1 MTGFGP
7 TPTIKMKTFANRTR
21 AVAVQLYASDIA
33 IAGAVDAG
41 WKKVG
46 L

>member
-1 MTGFGP
+1 MTSFGP
-7 TPTIKMKTFANRTR
+7 TPNMKMKTFANRTR
-21 AVAVQLYASDIA
+21 AVAVLLYPSDTA
-33 IAGAVDAG
+33 ITVDAG

>member
-1 MTGFGP
+1 M
-7 TPTIKMKTFANRTR
+7 KMKTFANRTR
-21 AVAVQLYASDIA
+21 AVAVQLYPSDTA
-33 IAGAVDAG
+33 IAGAVNAG